1 MRVVMRLTILYNTLW
16 IPQEHRSRDGL
27 MRRLR
32 GLQLKYRLSRV
43 QNAEHQQVGLFYSN
57 VKGVMAWMNLKKI
70 PVPLLMLPT
79 LKYVFFAERDGGC
92 MHMVCVR
99 AGCGFDWCWVC
110 QTEWT
115 RDCMSAHWF
124 G

>member
-43 QNAEHQQVGLFYSN
+43 QNAEHQQVGLFYSD
-57 VKGVMAWMNLKKI
+57 VKGVMAWMNLKKNTCALTDASDFKI
-70 PVPLLMLPT
+70 C
-79 LKYVFFAERDGGC
+79 FFC
-92 MHMVCVR
+92 R
-99 AGCGFDWCWVC
+99 A
-110 QTEWT
+110 
-115 RDCMSAHWF
+115 
-124 G
+124 